1 VLTPS
6 PDAPDHLGKKGLD
19 IMLPIEYDKHA
30 RIFGVPMT
38 DFMWPFGIK
47 DQYKAALIVQTVLLA
62 LLPFMV
68 LLGVWIFYRKN
79 RYYTPGVED
88 ITITPLKWD
97 RNI

>member
-1 VLTPS
+1 
-6 PDAPDHLGKKGLD
+6 
-19 IMLPIEYDKHA
+19 
-30 RIFGVPMT
+30 
-38 DFMWPFGIK
+38 
-47 DQYKAALIVQTVLLA
+47 
-62 LLPFMV
+62 MV